1 MRRDLALFLAARE
14 QRERD
19 AALAEKAQEKATLP
33 VNTAEEKKESS
44 QATVQDKDT
53 KKADEVMGGVEESA
67 PAQQT
72 TTSSERD
79 AKSIAEDWTS
89 ALPTSNAAAPSSLTA
104 DLFTSTSPSAD
115 VKDFDFDSMFEDLT
129 NTSPQNLTA
138 DASFDAGG
146 AFDTGQSGGG
156 SGHAEAS
163 GDMTDVNDLLQGIEG
178 YGDIPDAGDTKA
190 QQSTEAAAVH
200 DDGVVA
206 DTGFDISMLDLP
218 ADGKQDGEDIGEN
231 TFDELFDLADF
242 ELGDAP
248 VDGDGLD
255 DDWLK
260 ELEAS

>member
-14 QRERD
+14 QRERA
-19 AALAEKAQEKATLP
+19 AALAEKAQEKTAVP
-33 VNTAEEKKESS
+33 VNTTEQKKELS
-44 QATVQDKDT
+44 QATVQDNDI
-53 KKADEVMGGVEESA
+53 KKADKAMGGVEESA

-72 TTSSERD
+72 TTSAERD
-79 AKSIAEDWTS
+79 AKSTAEDWTS
-89 ALPTSNAAAPSSLTA
+89 ALPTSSTAAAPPSLIA

-129 NTSPQNLTA
+129 NTSPPNLTA

-146 AFDTGQSGGG
+146 TFDAGQSGGG
-156 SGHAEAS
+156 SGNAEAS
-163 GDMTDVNDLLQGIEG
+163 GDMSDVNDLLQGIEG
-178 YGDIPDAGDTKA
+178 YGDIPEAGDTAAA
-190 QQSTEAAAVH
+190 QQSAEAAPVH
-200 DDGVVA
+200 D

-218 ADGKQDGEDIGEN
+218 ADGKHDGEDIGEN
-231 TFDELFDLADF
+231 TFDELFDLAEF